1 MFSLKFLVNSLLSV
15 IVATIL
21 IGCGSS
27 SSSDNPASNNTKQGV
42 HGVLYTQQGPVAG
55 ASVVVKESNGQLLGT
70 ATTDASGAY
79 YVPTTVSAP
88 YIAQAKDPKSGAVW
102 YSISQNNNMNI
113 THIGDFMIK
122 RWYEALSLNTDQAFA
137 SLNVD
142 TPVPEEAAMSAV
154 VDQIFYPVAMAFKV
168 ESLNLFRDDL
178 TVNFTRALRATVI
191 SGNTVSINMTDPPVK
206 ASINLQAVKNA
217 QGDVIFSG
225 QSTFGTAMR
234 APSEQIATILTQL
247 LQSFS
252 PISNAYAAEVN
263 SNLGGIVPNV
273 KSTGANEHWMSD
285 NWSFIKDKKL
295 ADIVIPGTHDS
306 GTYKL
311 GWGSGIN
318 TAKTQNVSIGEQLKD
333 GIRYLDMRVTEA
345 AHTGCADNS
354 VWWLFHTWK
363 SYRLQEALDEV
374 KAFMSKPA
382 NNKEV
387 VILDFQDITMKYDDG
402 RAIDVLLALI
412 QSKLGPYLVPM
423 DQTTNWQ
430 HSTLS
435 DFVAQGRQIIVLVP
449 TSTSTRVN
457 APGFNPGCGAK
468 FDGKYF
474 APRGG
479 NLRSYYAELTDSQEI
494 QEQVITPQLQKDS
507 AVGNDRFNAYRTQ
520 QSKGL
525 LNVIQIVPRPSNL
538 WYTAAAVNLA
548 WGYPNDLLTYA
559 SLRIN
564 APLNL
569 KISKSDVFN
578 ILQTT
583 NSYGFNVLDASFYTV
598 PYPLAP
604 YCTSGWLGKRL
615 KMGIQGSREDWNTP
629 NIIIVDNYNPTVPAA
644 QYDWILPKYANGN
657 WTKDWQGGYVDFII
671 RLNKLPRDDS
681 LSGVSNFADGQCL
694 Q

>member
-1 MFSLKFLVNSLLSV
+1 MRTLKFLAYALLSV
-15 IVATIL
+15 IAATIL

-27 SSSDNPASNNTKQGV
+27 STSDNAASNNTKQGV
-42 HGVLYTQQGPVAG
+42 NGVLYTQQGPVAG
-55 ASVVVKESNGQLLGT
+55 ASVVVKDTDGQLLGT

-79 YVPTTVSAP
+79 YVPTTASAP

-154 VDQIFYPVAMAFKV
+154 VDQIFYPVVMAFKV
-168 ESLNLFRDDL
+168 ESLNLFRDEL
-178 TVNFTRALRATVI
+178 SVNFARALRATVI
-191 SGNTVSINMTDPPVK
+191 SGNTFSINMTDPPVK
-206 ASINLQAVKNA
+206 ASIKVQAVKNA

-225 QSTFGTAMR
+225 QSTFDTAMR
-234 APSEQIATILTQL
+234 APSEQIRTVLTQL

-263 SNLGGIVPNV
+263 SNVGGIVPNV
-273 KSTGANEHWMSD
+273 KSTGTNEHWMSD
-285 NWSFIKDKKL
+285 NWNFIKDKKL

-306 GTYKL
+306 GTYQL

-318 TAKTQNVSIGEQLKD
+318 SAKTQNVSIGEQLKD

-345 AHTGCADNS
+345 AHSDCADSS

-374 KAFMSKPA
+374 KAFVSKPA

-387 VILDFQDITMKYDDG
+387 VILDFQDITIKYEDA
-402 RAIDVLLALI
+402 RAVDVLLALI
-412 QSKLGPYLVPM
+412 QAKLGAHMVPM
-423 DQTTNWQ
+423 DQATNW
-430 HSTLS
+430 HNSTLN

-449 TSTSTRVN
+449 TSTSTRIN
-457 APGFNPGCGAK
+457 ASGFNPGCGAK

-474 APRGG
+474 APHGG

-494 QEQVITPQLQKDS
+494 QEQVITPQLQKGS
-507 AVGNDRFNAYRTQ
+507 ALGDDRFNAYRTQ

-525 LNVIQIVPRPSNL
+525 LNVIQIVPRPSDL
-538 WYTAAAVNLA
+538 WYAGAVANVA
-548 WGYPNDLLTYA
+548 WGYPYDLLTYA

-569 KISKSDVFN
+569 KISTSDVNGLSGIVATSLLFPLAN
-578 ILQTT
+578 GP
-583 NSYGFNVLDASFYTV
+583 S
-598 PYPLAP
+598 PLAP
-604 YCTSGWLGKRL
+604 YCSSGWLGKRL
-615 KMGIQGSREDWNTP
+615 RMGVQGSQAEWNTP
-629 NIIIVDNYNPTVPAA
+629 NIIIVDDYNPTVPAA
-644 QYDWILPKYANGN
+644 QYDWVLPKYANGN
-657 WTKDWQGGYVDFII
+657 WAKDWQGGYVDLIV
-671 RLNKLPRDDS
+671 RLNKLPRDAS
-681 LSGVSNFADGQCL
+681 LTGVSNFADAQCL